1 MATSNPLTADQIR
14 RMEENKRRALALR
27 AQKQAQ
33 HTAGRENSCSN
44 AASRNTN
51 TLLPQKQNVIQ
62 RMSSTGRNEQSFTH
76 QKPAQTHNVGRFG
89 NTTTS
94 GKQNEPAGRMSSTGQ
109 NEQPYTHQNTSGS
122 TSSKVAQTYDNVGR
136 FGNTTS
142 GKQNVPAVRSPV
154 AGNQLGS
161 STTETT
167 RFYSSSKSNKPP
179 LGNNTGKTQNSGAAF
194 FKPKG
199 TNYANVNKPSSAG
212 FSNNNQKSSSTNFA
226 ARKEGKLLPRFG
238 EGGTGTCVLL
248 SRERFEVQVGYCAP
262 LIEVFKQMPTKYYD
276 MQTRVWSFELKD
288 YEKLMER
295 VQKAQLPVQLSPLPK
310 SVLTTFKNQLKGK
323 MTEELDR
330 RVPEA
335 DLSRV
340 EPKLVNTLLPFQRKG
355 VNFAIWRNGRVLI
368 ADDMGLGKTMQ
379 ALCVAAYYRQEWP
392 LLIVTP
398 SSLRLTWAEAFHRWL
413 PSVDPQAVTV
423 MLTGKDNP
431 RSGLVTITRWA
442 FHRWLPSV
450 DPQAITVM
458 LTGKDNPKS
467 GQVTITSYDLMV
479 RCSQQIRAR
488 GYRVIIMDESH
499 VLKNF
504 KTARTKAA
512 LPLLKAASRVILLS
526 GTPAL
531 SRPSELFTQLSAV
544 EPRLFSSFHEFGVRY
559 CEGKQTAFCWDY
571 SGSCNMKE
579 LQLVLEERVMIRRL
593 KKDVLSQLPSKQRQV
608 VVMEPGVVNMKSF
621 QAAAT
626 EMTKKHKNNAE
637 QRGALLQYFN
647 ETALVKIPHIKDYV
661 LDLLESDRKFLVFAH
676 HQIVLDSLGD
686 VLDKKGYGYIRIDGK
701 TPSDVRQQLCDRY
714 QTQDSCQVALL
725 SITAASTGLTLTA
738 ASLVVFAE
746 LFWNPGF
753 LVQAEDRAHR
763 IGQQD
768 CVNVH
773 YLVARGTADDYIWP
787 LVQGKLD
794 VLSKAGL
801 TKDDFSTADTTSF
814 RDPKQETILSYL
826 ERSFSC
832 DDPED
837 DLALLEA
844 MEDYGVQEGH
854 SKDTSTGVTAKQSD
868 TGVPTKGSARYTYT
882 GRGPEQATMDKFVV
896 QQPDAKEQGTTED
909 DGKVM
914 GHHDCGESDAFGPDN
929 DVMDEVYLDDPL
941 WLDDLGEDDFDQV
954 DLLEPES
961 KRQRMA

>member
-33 HTAGRENSCSN
+33 HTTGRENSSSSCN
-44 AASRNTN
+44 TASKNTN
-51 TLLPQKQNVIQ
+51 TLLPQKQNVNQ
-62 RMSSTGRNEQSFTH
+62 RISSTGRNEQSYTH
-76 QKPAQTHNVGRFG
+76 QNTSAKTKPAQTHNVGRFG

-122 TSSKVAQTYDNVGR
+122 TSTSSSKVAQTYNNVGR
-136 FGNTTS
+136 FGTSNTS
-142 GKQNVPAVRSPV
+142 EKQNGPAVRNLV
-154 AGNQLGS
+154 IGNQHGS
-161 STTETT
+161 STTETR

-179 LGNNTGKTQNSGAAF
+179 LGNNTGKTQNSAQATF

-199 TNYANVNKPSSAG
+199 TNYANVSKPSSAG
-212 FSNNNQKSSSTNFA
+212 FSNQKSTSTNFVP
-226 ARKEGKLLPRFG
+226 RKEGKVLPRFG
-238 EGGTGTCVLL
+238 EGGTGTCLL
-248 SRERFEVQVGYCAP
+248 VSRERFEVQVGYCAP

-288 YEKLMER
+288 YEKLMEK

-323 MTEELDR
+323 LTEELDR

-335 DLSRV
+335 DLSGV

-431 RSGLVTITRWA
+431 RSGL
-442 FHRWLPSV
+442 
-450 DPQAITVM
+450 
-458 LTGKDNPKS
+458 
-467 GQVTITSYDLMV
+467 VTITSYDLMV

-714 QTQDSCQVALL
+714 QLKDSCKVALL

-746 LFWNPGF
+746 LFWNPGV

-826 ERSFSC
+826 EQSFSC

-854 SKDTSTGVTAKQSD
+854 SKDSSAGVTAKQRD
-868 TGVPTKGSARYTYT
+868 RGAPTKESAIYTYK
-882 GRGPEQATMDKFVV
+882 GPEQATMDKFVV
-896 QQPDAKEQGTTED
+896 QQPDTKERGTAED

-914 GHHDCGESDAFGPDN
+914 GHHECGESDAFGPDD
-929 DVMDEVYLDDPL
+929 DVMDDVYLDDPL

>member
-33 HTAGRENSCSN
+33 QTTGRENSCSN
-44 AASRNTN
+44 TASRNTN
-51 TLLPQKQNVIQ
+51 TLLPQKQNK
-62 RMSSTGRNEQSFTH
+62 SST
-76 QKPAQTHNVGRFG
+76 
-89 NTTTS
+89 
-94 GKQNEPAGRMSSTGQ
+94 
-109 NEQPYTHQNTSGS
+109 
-122 TSSKVAQTYDNVGR
+122 
-136 FGNTTS
+136 
-142 GKQNVPAVRSPV
+142 
-154 AGNQLGS
+154 
-161 STTETT
+161 
-167 RFYSSSKSNKPP
+167 
-179 LGNNTGKTQNSGAAF
+179 
-194 FKPKG
+194 
-199 TNYANVNKPSSAG
+199 
-212 FSNNNQKSSSTNFA
+212 SSTNFA
-226 ARKEGKLLPRFG
+226 ARKEGKVLPRFG

-288 YEKLMER
+288 YEKLSK

-413 PSVDPQAVTV
+413 PSVDPQAITV

-431 RSGLVTITRWA
+431 R
-442 FHRWLPSV
+442 
-450 DPQAITVM
+450 
-458 LTGKDNPKS
+458 S

-512 LPLLKAASRVILLS
+512 LPLLKTASRVILLS

-701 TPSDVRQQLCDRY
+701 TPSDMRQQLCDRY
-714 QTQDSCQVALL
+714 QLKDSCQVALL

-746 LFWNPGF
+746 LFWNPGV

-814 RDPKQETILSYL
+814 RDPKQESILSYL
-826 ERSFSC
+826 EQSFSC

-837 DLALLEA
+837 DMALLEA
-844 MEDYGVQEGH
+844 MEDYGIQEGH
-854 SKDTSTGVTAKQSD
+854 SKDSSARVTAKQSD
-868 TGVPTKGSARYTYT
+868 KGATTKESARYTYK
-882 GRGPEQATMDKFVV
+882 GPEQATMDKFVV
-896 QQPDAKEQGTTED
+896 QQPDAKEQGTAED

-914 GHHDCGESDAFGPDN
+914 GHHDCGESDAFGPD
-929 DVMDEVYLDDPL
+929 DDMDVYLDDPL

>member
-1 MATSNPLTADQIR
+1 MATSHSLTAEQIR
-14 RMEENKRRALALR
+14 RMEENKKRALTLR
-27 AQKQAQ
+27 AQRQAQ
-33 HTAGRENSCSN
+33 QTSGRENSSYTSKK
-44 AASRNTN
+44 AN
-51 TLLPQKQNVIQ
+51 TLLPQKQNVNHKVSSLGQ
-62 RMSSTGRNEQSFTH
+62 SKEPKQHMSWNS
-76 QKPAQTHNVGRFG
+76 KAAQTHNTGRFG
-89 NTTTS
+89 NGHDKTAS
-94 GKQNEPAGRMSSTGQ
+94 
-109 NEQPYTHQNTSGS
+109 
-122 TSSKVAQTYDNVGR
+122 
-136 FGNTTS
+136 S
-142 GKQNVPAVRSPV
+142 GKQNVPAVTNPV
-154 AGNQLGS
+154 TSNQHGS
-161 STTETT
+161 STETR
-167 RFYSSSKSNKPP
+167 RFYSSSSKPP
-179 LGNNTGKTQNSGAAF
+179 HGNNTGKTKTTGSTF
-194 FKPKG
+194 FKQRG
-199 TNYANVNKPSSAG
+199 TNYANAKPSSTG
-212 FSNNNQKSSSTNFA
+212 YNQKSADFA

-238 EGGTGTCVLL
+238 EGPVSGTCVLV
-248 SRERFEVQVGYCAP
+248 SKERFEVQAGYCAP

-288 YEKLMER
+288 YETLSKVL
-295 VQKAQLPVQLSPLPK
+295 KAQLPVQLTPLPK
-310 SVLTTFKNQLKGK
+310 VVLTTFKNQLKGK
-323 MTEELDR
+323 VTEELER

-335 DLSRV
+335 DLSGV
-340 EPKLVNTLLPFQRKG
+340 EPKLVNALLPFQRKG
-355 VNFAIWRNGRVLI
+355 VNFAIWRNGRVLL

-379 ALCVAAYYRQEWP
+379 ALCVAAYYRKEWP

-413 PSVDPQAVTV
+413 PS
-423 MLTGKDNP
+423 L
-431 RSGLVTITRWA
+431 
-442 FHRWLPSV
+442 

-458 LTGKDNPKS
+458 LTGKDNPAS

-488 GYRVIIMDESH
+488 GFKVIIMDESH

-512 LPLLKAASRVILLS
+512 LPLLKTASRVLLLS

-544 EPRLFSSFHEFGVRY
+544 EPRLFNSFHEFGIRY
-559 CEGKQTAFCWDY
+559 CQGKQTAFCWDY

-593 KKDVLSQLPSKQRQV
+593 KKDVLSQLPAKQRQV

-621 QAAAT
+621 HAAAD

-661 LDLLESDRKFLVFAH
+661 LDLLEADRKFLVFAH
-676 HQIVLDSLGD
+676 HQIVLDSLRD
-686 VLDKKGYGYIRIDGK
+686 ALDKKGYGYIRIDGK
-701 TPSDVRQQLCDRY
+701 TPSEVRQQLCNKY

-746 LFWNPGF
+746 LFWNPGV

-814 RDPKQETILSYL
+814 KDPHQETILSYL
-826 ERSFSC
+826 EQSFSG

-844 MEDYGVQEGH
+844 MEDYGTQDDVKGQRLEHDDVKKENFVG
-854 SKDTSTGVTAKQSD
+854 AKRSD
-868 TGVPTKGSARYTYT
+868 KGAATTY
-882 GRGPEQATMDKFVV
+882 RGPEQATMDKFVV
-896 QQPDAKEQGTTED
+896 QLPDAKAHGTTED
-909 DGKVM
+909 DAEA
-914 GHHDCGESDAFGPDN
+914 GHET
-929 DVMDEVYLDDPL
+929 DVSCLDDEIMDDVYLDDHL
-941 WLDDLGEDDFDQV
+941 WLDDLGEEDFDQV
-954 DLLEPES
+954 DVLQPES

>member
-1 MATSNPLTADQIR
+1 MATSLTAEQIR

-27 AQKQAQ
+27 AQRQAQ
-33 HTAGRENSCSN
+33 QTSGRDNSSK
-44 AASRNTN
+44 NTKA
-51 TLLPQKQNVIQ
+51 LLPQKQNVNHKV
-62 RMSSTGRNEQSFTH
+62 SSFGQSKESWNSKAT
-76 QKPAQTHNVGRFG
+76 KIAQTCTSNIDTGRFG
-89 NTTTS
+89 N
-94 GKQNEPAGRMSSTGQ
+94 G
-109 NEQPYTHQNTSGS
+109 H
-122 TSSKVAQTYDNVGR
+122 SKTAI
-136 FGNTTS
+136 
-142 GKQNVPAVRSPV
+142 GKQNVPAVTNPV
-154 AGNQLGS
+154 TSNQHGS
-161 STTETT
+161 STETR
-167 RFYSSSKSNKPP
+167 RFYSSSSK
-179 LGNNTGKTQNSGAAF
+179 LTAGNNTGKTQNSGSTF
-194 FKPKG
+194 FKQKG
-199 TNYANVNKPSSAG
+199 TNYGNA
-212 FSNNNQKSSSTNFA
+212 KSSSTGFSNQRGTSFA
-226 ARKEGKLLPRFG
+226 PSKEGKLLPRYG
-238 EGGTGTCVLL
+238 EGGTGTCVLV
-248 SRERFEVQVGYCAP
+248 SKERFEVQVGYCAP
-262 LIEVFKQMPTKYYD
+262 LIEVFKQMPTKNYD

-288 YEKLMER
+288 YEKLMQR
-295 VQKAQLPVQLSPLPK
+295 IQKAQLPVQLTPLPK
-310 SVLTTFKNQLKGK
+310 TVLTTFRNQLKGN
-323 MTEELDR
+323 MPEELER

-335 DLSRV
+335 DLSGV
-340 EPKLVNTLLPFQRKG
+340 EPRLVNTLMPFQRRG

-379 ALCVAAYYRQEWP
+379 ALCVAAYYRKEWP

-413 PSVDPQAVTV
+413 PSVDAQ
-423 MLTGKDNP
+423 
-431 RSGLVTITRWA
+431 S
-442 FHRWLPSV
+442 
-450 DPQAITVM
+450 ITVM
-458 LTGKDNPKS
+458 LTGKDNPAS

-512 LPLLKAASRVILLS
+512 LPLLKTASRVLLLS

-544 EPRLFSSFHEFGVRY
+544 EPRLFNSFHEFGIRY

-593 KKDVLSQLPSKQRQV
+593 KKDVLSQLPAKQRQV
-608 VVMEPGVVNMKSF
+608 VVMEPGAVNTKSF
-621 QAAAT
+621 NAAAN

-661 LDLLESDRKFLVFAH
+661 LDLLEADRKFLVFAH
-676 HQIVLDSLGD
+676 HQIVLDSLRD
-686 VLDKKGYGYIRIDGK
+686 ALDKKGYGYIRIDGK
-701 TPSDVRQQLCDRY
+701 TPSDIRQQLCDRY

-746 LFWNPGF
+746 LFWNPGV

-814 RDPKQETILSYL
+814 KDPNQETILSYL
-826 ERSFSC
+826 EQSFSG

-844 MEDYGVQEGH
+844 MEDYGMQDDVGGQSSGH
-854 SKDTSTGVTAKQSD
+854 NDFKKESFVGVTGKQSD
-868 TGVPTKGSARYTYT
+868 ISRGATKSTY
-882 GRGPEQATMDKFVV
+882 RGTEQATMDKFVV
-896 QQPDAKEQGTTED
+896 QQPDAMAQGTT
-909 DGKVM
+909 
-914 GHHDCGESDAFGPDN
+914 DN
-929 DVMDEVYLDDPL
+929 DRKAKHDGIETDEFGLNDSMDDVYMDDHL
-941 WLDDLGEDDFDQV
+941 WLDDLGEEDFDQV
-954 DLLEPES
+954 DILQPES
-961 KRQRMA
+961 KRQRKA